1 LGPLLV
7 DSQALSKPISPVVL
21 LSKEPLSH
29 CGITNPGDEH
39 PSITDYNVHGSFAIP
54 RGPEALA

>member
-29 CGITNPGDEH
+29 CGITNPDDEH
-39 PSITDYNVHGSFAIP
+39 PSITDYNVRRLSAIP
-54 RGPEALA
+54 QTPESLA